1 MLGVAGVAR
10 VAGVAGVAR
19 VADHNFR
26 GVARENGWGGN
37 IFDRGGRG
45 G

>member
-1 MLGVAGVAR
+1 MAR

-19 VADHNFR
+19 VARVADHNFR
-26 GVARENGWGGN
+26 GVAGENRWGGN
-37 IFDRGGRG
+37 IFDRGDRG